1 MTDLPADAATHSTA
15 DILRHAQRVRDSGIL
30 GRSNRIRG
38 LFDFLVDCAVRGRV
52 PKEIEVAIDGFG
64 RSPAFDASKNALV
77 RVYVHKLRR
86 KLDAF
91 YAAQGEIGA
100 PRLVIPKGEYRLL
113 VDIATLSSPYAV
125 WRARPSRRE
134 WLAIALLAVLAALA
148 LWLWLCVM
156 RVPSQ
161 RVEPQVAAA
170 RASALWQ
177 PLLQDD
183 LPIQI
188 VLGDYYIF
196 GERDASGQVSR
207 LIRDFNVNSR
217 ADLERR
223 VQAQPALAAKVEDLD
238 LGYLPTSS
246 AYALGQLLPVL
257 AAAGKRTSIILS
269 SQLNADVFK
278 TSHVVYIGY
287 ISALGMLQ
295 DVVFAGSRFAI
306 GASYDE
312 LIDVT
317 SGASYVSEAGEPK
330 RNAER
335 YKDYAYISTFPGPD
349 GNQHLVVAGTRDT
362 AVRQAA
368 EMLVG
373 QKRLTELQQ
382 QAQGHKAYEA
392 LYEVYG
398 VNRTNIEAR
407 LLIVAPLDTASLWT
421 DPATQADA
429 PAAPAH

>member
-1 MTDLPADAATHSTA
+1 VTDPTSDAATLSTA

-113 VDIATLSSPYAV
+113 VDIATPPSSPYAV

-134 WLAIALLAVLAALA
+134 WLAIGLLGAAATVA
-148 LWLWLCVM
+148 LWLGLM

-161 RVEPQVAAA
+161 SVDPQVAAT

-177 PLLQDD
+177 SLLQDD

-217 ADLERR
+217 DDLERR
-223 VQAQPALAAKVEDLD
+223 VQTQPALAAQVEDLD

-257 AAAGKRTSIILS
+257 AAAGKRTSISLA

-278 TSHVVYIGY
+278 SSHVIYIGY
-287 ISALGMLQ
+287 ISALGMMQ
-295 DVVFAGSRFAI
+295 DVVFAGSRFAV

-317 SGASYVSEAGEPK
+317 SGASYVSQAGEPK

-335 YKDYAYISTFPGPD
+335 YKDYAYVSTFPGPN

-368 EMLVG
+368 EMMVG
-373 QKRLTELQQ
+373 QRRLDELRQ
-382 QAQGHKAYEA
+382 QAKGQKAYEA

-407 LLIVAPLDTASLWT
+407 LLIVAPLNTASLWT
-421 DPATQADA
+421 DLATQPDA
-429 PAAPAH
+429 PAAAAP